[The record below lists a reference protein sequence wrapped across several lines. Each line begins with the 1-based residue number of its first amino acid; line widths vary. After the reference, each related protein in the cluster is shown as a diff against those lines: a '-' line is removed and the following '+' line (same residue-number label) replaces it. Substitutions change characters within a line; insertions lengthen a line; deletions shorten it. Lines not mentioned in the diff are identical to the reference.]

1 VFYNQAGRKND
12 MPIKTRDEILQMANE
27 LLEKDDRLRQA
38 LELFQI
44 GQAEYLKAL
53 ASTQVVQIFSDD
65 KTTDATP
72 NQGDDNE
79 KLG

>member
-1 VFYNQAGRKND
+1 
-12 MPIKTRDEILQMANE
+12 MPIKTREEVLQMAND
-27 LLEKDDRLRQA
+27 LLEKDARLRQA

-53 ASTQVVQIFSDD
+53 ASTQVVQIYSDD
-65 KTTDATP
+65 KSTEDLP
-72 NQGDDNE
+72 KQGDEDE